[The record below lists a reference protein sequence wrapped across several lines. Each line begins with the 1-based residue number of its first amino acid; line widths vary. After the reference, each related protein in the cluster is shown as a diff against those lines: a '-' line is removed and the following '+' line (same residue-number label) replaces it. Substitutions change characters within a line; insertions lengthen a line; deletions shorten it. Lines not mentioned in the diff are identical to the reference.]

1 VVLARNYHKN
11 FPWINAMNN
20 AEITEVMQKVRE
32 KVDYQ
37 TITGSLNKELTD
49 EHY

>member
-1 VVLARNYHKN
+1 MLARNYRKH
-11 FPWINAMNN
+11 FPWVKELNN
-20 AEITEVMQKVRE
+20 AEISEVMQKVRE
-32 KVDYQ
+32 KIDYQ